1 MPRPKRKFE
10 YVIESFDYTWVS
22 REKRW
27 RPWWDSGVRYH
38 HFKPAKARTFR
49 QALKLAMS
57 CPDPTV
63 MIYRFRLNR
72 SGRTYKDTRC
82 WDIAHHPYSRPTE
95 E

>member
-27 RPWWDSGVRYH
+27 HPWPSSEVRYR
-38 HFKPAKARTFR
+38 HFKQAKPRTFR
-49 QALKLAMS
+49 RAMKLALS
-57 CPDPTV
+57 CPDPDV
-63 MIYRFRLNR
+63 MIYRFRLN
-72 SGRTYKDTRC
+72 SKGRTYEGTCR
-82 WDIAHHPYSRPTE
+82 WSITHHPHSHPLE